1 MSDDD
6 DQDEEDNDLGP
17 NLELPEIPKS
27 IDAISFF
34 NTDAKFVKKL
44 SSSSNMNH
52 KNNNNIDDEIE
63 SLNGNIEQL
72 SSENDE

>member
-1 MSDDD
+1 
-6 DQDEEDNDLGP
+6 
-17 NLELPEIPKS
+17 
-27 IDAISFF
+27 
-34 NTDAKFVKKL
+34 
-44 SSSSNMNH
+44 MNH